1 MSTESVT
8 SPSERQFELLLTIE
22 KQHEI
27 DKNKIDELQSTVDK
41 LTKHIEQ
48 LTQTASTQSEIVK
61 QHDSHI
67 KRLESSLTITQ
78 DYVIDIRN
86 KVQSIF
92 SVPNTPVS
100 HQSTTY
106 VPNTPVPHQSTTYV
120 PNTPVPHQSTTY
132 VPNTPVPHQSTL
144 SVPMTPQ
151 STTSVP
157 KTPRRTKLTF
167 LDPYRRYLSL
177 SSYSIL
183 FCNMKNPQMKKDNK
197 TLLILPVNTRYQKQI
212 KQLFKMLY
220 SLIGIKL
227 NFANVQETHE
237 LFETRIDDIMS
248 QSSPKLNGYTI
259 DSLMSHVTNHMQ
271 STELFENLR
280 ITRPFD

>member
-1 MSTESVT
+1 
-8 SPSERQFELLLTIE
+8 
-22 KQHEI
+22 
-27 DKNKIDELQSTVDK
+27 
-41 LTKHIEQ
+41 
-48 LTQTASTQSEIVK
+48 
-61 QHDSHI
+61 
-67 KRLESSLTITQ
+67 
-78 DYVIDIRN
+78 
-86 KVQSIF
+86 
-92 SVPNTPVS
+92 
-100 HQSTTY
+100 
-106 VPNTPVPHQSTTYV
+106 
-120 PNTPVPHQSTTY
+120 
-132 VPNTPVPHQSTL
+132 
-144 SVPMTPQ
+144 
-151 STTSVP
+151 
-157 KTPRRTKLTF
+157 
-167 LDPYRRYLSL
+167 
-177 SSYSIL
+177 
-183 FCNMKNPQMKKDNK
+183 MKKDNK